1 MSQSSGSDEKGNHN
15 GVRGG
20 GGRGGRQQG
29 GGEEIATKS
38 LIIQSKR
45 FYMDVKQNNRGR
57 FVKLAEV

>member
-20 GGRGGRQQG
+20 GGRGGRPQQ